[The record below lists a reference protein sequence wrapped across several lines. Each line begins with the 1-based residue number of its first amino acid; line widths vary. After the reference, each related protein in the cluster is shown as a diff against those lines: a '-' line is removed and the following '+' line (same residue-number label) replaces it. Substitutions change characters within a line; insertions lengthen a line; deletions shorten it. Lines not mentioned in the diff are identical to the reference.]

1 MMVPGLGHWMR
12 QQRRRAVYIAIGVFG
27 LFLSGLFIGG
37 IDVVDSASE
46 DRVWFVGQAMV
57 GPIAVG
63 VDWIHQNHFKVYDPI
78 TGERRTA
85 YPDEIRSRGGAA
97 LPASPG
103 PPRQRPPNIKSMAKV
118 NELGTLFCTV
128 AGMMNLIVIIDA
140 TFPRRR
146 QNTKTT
152 PADPNADPDANPS
165 SNPDADPD
173 ANPNA
178 NPASAG
184 ARA

>member
-12 QQRRRAVYIAIGVFG
+12 QQHRRAVYIAIGVFG

-78 TGERRTA
+78 SGERRTA
-85 YPDEIRSRGGAA
+85 YPGEIRSPGGAA
-97 LPASPG
+97 LPA
-103 PPRQRPPNIKSMAKV
+103 PPTPTPTSRQRPPNIKSMAKV

-146 QNTKTT
+146 QSAKTT
-152 PADPNADPDANPS
+152 PANPK
-165 SNPDADPD
+165 
-173 ANPNA
+173 A

-184 ARA
+184 APA